1 MLILAVLMMALLPAL
16 TEAQDDASIRVVG
29 SGLALPVLET
39 IAAQTDIAL
48 ETSIVGSS
56 AGASEFCGGSAD
68 IAVLTRPLNQEEEAA
83 CTANGIVFREFLL
96 GHNILTLV
104 ANATD
109 PVPQCLT
116 TDDLDVLFAPS
127 ATATNWSV
135 IAGDSVDMPVTL
147 FAPSQTSVAYALLD
161 ELVTGVELRRDAAV
175 NTLDDTTAILTAVSA
190 TPGALGVLVSPAALP
205 EGLRAVELDNGV
217 SGCVTPTVSNV
228 ERRIYQA
235 ANRLFAYVDENRVE
249 AASQV
254 LERAFSAE
262 GLVAV
267 ALADYSSPS
276 DEAVTRNQAVLS
288 DGLTGRQFSRDVTA
302 FSISESLVGE
312 IGIGGAGESST
323 YLQGLT
329 AAFSTSYPGVVLN
342 LTVEGVAA
350 GTRKFCNGEIDILAA
365 STPLTEDQLA
375 ACAQNNVIPESFYM
389 GSTAAVVV
397 TRADA
402 DYAIC
407 LTPIEVARLWG
418 ATDEGI
424 IENWS
429 ALREGLPDLA
439 VTPFSPVGGSLVRDL
454 LVLSA
459 DLDQPISPR
468 ADADENADPA
478 YRAAAV
484 ANVEGGVTFMS
495 WSEYDS
501 LPATERSRVQAL
513 AIEGSD
519 GCVEASESALADGS
533 YPLARSLNLLVRRLS
548 LGRQDV
554 QSLLWYAFSDANYP
568 LFTGA
573 DLVGI
578 PFDSLAEQRTHL
590 ETLFVEAAAE
600 AAASVLSAVEA
611 TQEVPPA
618 EVTPEATA
626 EGG

>member
-1 MLILAVLMMALLPAL
+1 MLILAVLIMALPSAL
-16 TEAQDDASIRVVG
+16 TQAQDDASIRVVG
-29 SGLALPVLET
+29 SGLAVPVLEA
-39 IAAQTDIAL
+39 IAAPTEVAL
-48 ETSIVGSS
+48 DTSIVGSS

-83 CTANGIVFREFLL
+83 CSANGVVFREFLL
-96 GHNILTLV
+96 GHNILALV
-104 ANATD
+104 ANASD
-109 PVPQCLT
+109 PIPQCLT
-116 TDDLDVLFAPS
+116 TGDLDVLFAPS
-127 ATATNWSV
+127 ATATNWSAV
-135 IAGDSVDMPVTL
+135 SGDSVDLPVTL
-147 FAPSQTSVAYALLD
+147 FAPPQTGVAYALLD
-161 ELVTGVELRRDAAV
+161 DLVTGVELRRDAAV
-175 NTLDDTTAILTAVSA
+175 STLDDATAILTAVNA
-190 TPGALGVLVSPAALP
+190 TPGALGVITSPAELSD
-205 EGLRAVELDNGV
+205 GLRAVELDNGV
-217 SGCVTPTVSNV
+217 SGCVAPTVSNV
-228 ERRIYQA
+228 ERRVYQA
-235 ANRLFAYVDENRVE
+235 ANRLFAYVAESQVE
-249 AASQV
+249 AARPV
-254 LERAFSAE
+254 LEHAFSAD
-262 GLVAV
+262 GLTAV

-276 DEAVTRNQAVLS
+276 DEALARNQTVLS
-288 DGLTGRQFSRDVTA
+288 DGLTGRQFSREVTA
-302 FSISESLVGE
+302 FSISEGLVGE
-312 IGIGGAGESST
+312 IGIGGAAEANAF
-323 YLQGLT
+323 LQGLT

-342 LTVEGVAA
+342 YTVEGVSA
-350 GTRKFCNGEIDILAA
+350 GTQKFCNGEIDILAA
-365 STPLTEDQLA
+365 SAPLTEDQLA
-375 ACAQNNVIPESFYM
+375 ACAQNNVTPESFYV

-418 ATDEGI
+418 ATDEGVI
-424 IENWS
+424 VNWS

-454 LVLSA
+454 LVVSA
-459 DLDQPISPR
+459 DLDQPIAPR

-495 WSEYDS
+495 WTEYHS
-501 LPATERSRVQAL
+501 LPDTEKSRVQAL

-519 GCVEASESALADGS
+519 GCVEASEVTLTDGS

-578 PFDSLAEQRTHL
+578 AFDSLAEQRTHL
-590 ETLFVEAAAE
+590 ETLFDEAAGEAAA
-600 AAASVLSAVEA
+600 AVLSAVETTPEA
-611 TQEVPPA
+611 PAA